1 MAGEYPDD
9 SDDLWK
15 QEVEDQNDRTIR
27 EEFKKLRED
36 SRFWVN
42 GFGPFVVE
50 RENDQLVGKDGWV
63 AKPEGIDDDQEV
75 REKGVMIAWS
85 RSVLDAVKVRPRGG
99 GGSDYVN
106 VRRLEVDNE
115 HNLKDDVHEPTYGWL
130 KKREGDLVLYSDD
143 VESRYFETVEPT
155 GFDDGTVE
163 FSSAG
168 RSRDEYVD
176 EAEQFTAVPRNLDD
190 YDEPEQF
197 TVTPHGITERGM
209 EWTDSIIIPADEIPS
224 KIEQVA
230 ATDHVDPSAYETGG
244 LFPETEIE
252 DSGLTLDDHITEVTG
267 IGDSSELI
275 VDLDVETVGEWWDMG
290 APFFGVAPAWHDSAL
305 EDILGAEFVDETDP
319 QDLMRIFT
327 GYTTGVVYDD
337 EGEQLGGLPN
347 AIFGGFPWDQANWAW
362 FYGNMRSPEH
372 RPAEADNP
380 DGTYQFAFATG
391 DDFPRSTLEFD
402 PEEDTL
408 SGLHPASGAA
418 TSMRTKG
425 RSVVR
430 YPAEGLEKGAAY
442 PPKETVEFLSVLF
455 GTDYTNPDVASEHVE
470 VVTTSN
476 SKPHASYVVLFH
488 HPETDAHAL
497 IEGDNIVMPEDFD
510 LSGDTYDPIQ
520 EWAETAATTIEER
533 EEAFRKEMEVPEYI
547 RRTPLEERDL
557 MVDPQE
563 AGPFTM
569 DDRTG
574 PHPDDQ
580 HREDQY
586 PDDEEAAI
594 AEDLAQQIEHEQRM
608 KDAEDASVYDPIA
621 DMEDENSAQDDGAD
635 DDLRVW
641 EVDVPDDVPRE
652 VGEFTLDTEYSAPW
666 SLKWYAYSG
675 SEPSEISA
683 THRTESPWHKVRV
696 DENDVGY
703 SVTVSYRKRHGG
715 LKSNPNRVLT
725 GASRDAAL
733 AFAEA
738 YMETFGPDDY
748 DDGDLLDSRDTWQAG
763 RQAAERNMGNLEVTG
778 ISHLYPTDWTTDETG
793 SPVPPADDIDDQD
806 NADDVDEWA
815 QALETLRAEYG
826 DSYGERVEA
835 VADIRRAAETEPPRS
850 LADEGVT
857 QPIFRYQDV
866 DPADAWNQIQER
878 AGEDDAEQ
886 IREVIIEAADEIGTD
901 ADDSDDVYDP
911 TDDLE
916 IGDNDAIDTET
927 DTTPGEDRDLL
938 LEVEG
943 IGPKRAD
950 ALLEA
955 FDDGRSVAQRAASNW
970 GAVAD
975 VDGIS
980 EDTARELFD
989 RMKEAGVYDNLRDD
1003 TTEGVNST
1011 TVNVNGQPSQAI
1023 LEDPDEDTGQADD
1036 VPETDDLSDALVA
1049 RGINRITANHLKDSY
1064 DTIDDVAS
1072 AVANA
1077 DDVTDLK
1084 GVGDGS
1090 AEEVRAAF
1098 VDHNAG
1104 DVQDD
1109 VADDPKIDPT
1119 EIDTD
1124 CDNTKDD
1131 CTDGD
1136 RDACKALVEEC
1147 GFDREEAEE
1156 LLAEAKRA
1164 DGELPPKA
1172 KRALSTAW
1180 TSYKQAIKKGH
1191 EAVEAAEKI
1200 KDYQGEP
1207 KHAERSMAII
1217 NGIREAYGQEPIDFD
1232 GVPEVPD
1239 VDVPEPVSGPVT
1251 PETAGVDVEIE
1262 ADVYDPIL
1270 EFS

>member
-9 SDDLWK
+9 SDDLWR

-63 AKPEGIDDDQEV
+63 AKPEGIDGDQEV
-75 REKGVMIAWS
+75 RENGVMIAWS

-106 VRRLEVDNE
+106 VRHLEVDNE
-115 HNLKDDVHEPTYGWL
+115 HNLKDDVHEPTYEWL

-176 EAEQFTAVPRNLDD
+176 EAEQFTAVPRDLDD

-197 TVTPHGITERGM
+197 TVTPHGVTERGM
-209 EWTDSIIIPADEIPS
+209 EWTDSIIIPADEIPN

-347 AIFGGFPWDQANWAW
+347 AIFGGFPWNRANWAW

-470 VVTTSN
+470 VVTTPN
-476 SKPHASYVVLFH
+476 STKSHASYVVLFH

-510 LSGDTYDPIQ
+510 LSGDTYDPVQ
-520 EWAETAATTIEER
+520 EWAETAAATIEER

-557 MVDPQE
+557 MADPQE

-594 AEDLAQQIEHEQRM
+594 AQDLAQQIEHEQRM
-608 KDAEDASVYDPIA
+608 KDAEDAGVYDPIA
-621 DMEDENSAQDDGAD
+621 DMEDEDNVQGDGAD

-652 VGEFTLDTEYSAPW
+652 VGEFTLDVEYSAPW

-748 DDGDLLDSRDTWQAG
+748 DDGNLLDSRDTWQAG
-763 RQAAERNMGNLEVTG
+763 RQAAERNMGDLEVTG
-778 ISHLYPTDWTTDETG
+778 ISHLYPANWTTDETG
-793 SPVPPADDIDDQD
+793 SPVPPADDVDDQND
-806 NADDVDEWA
+806 ADDVDGTPEVGNYVSVQFVDGGA
-815 QALETLRAEYG
+815 VDGTVTRVEDGEALLRVSEGADPDRYNYREGTLTTPLG
-826 DSYGERVEA
+826 DVRDVERVEL
-835 VADIRRAAETEPPRS
+835 IEE
-850 LADEGVT
+850 
-857 QPIFRYQDV
+857 
-866 DPADAWNQIQER
+866 
-878 AGEDDAEQ
+878 DAE
-886 IREVIIEAADEIGTD
+886 
-901 ADDSDDVYDP
+901 VY
-911 TDDLE
+911 
-916 IGDNDAIDTET
+916 A
-927 DTTPGEDRDLL
+927 
-938 LEVEG
+938 
-943 IGPKRAD
+943 K
-950 ALLEA
+950 
-955 FDDGRSVAQRAASNW
+955 
-970 GAVAD
+970 
-975 VDGIS
+975 
-980 EDTARELFD
+980 
-989 RMKEAGVYDNLRDD
+989 
-1003 TTEGVNST
+1003 
-1011 TVNVNGQPSQAI
+1011 
-1023 LEDPDEDTGQADD
+1023 PDEDTGQAYD
-1036 VPETDDLSDALVA
+1036 VPEMDDLSDALVA
-1049 RGINRITANHLKDSY
+1049 RGINRITANHLEDSY

-1090 AEEVRAAF
+1090 AEEVRNAF

-1109 VADDPKIDPT
+1109 VADDLKIDPT
-1119 EIDTD
+1119 EIDAD
-1124 CDNTKDD
+1124 CDNAKDD

-1136 RDACKALVEEC
+1136 RDACKALVKEC

-1164 DGELPPKA
+1164 DGELPLKA

-1191 EAVEAAEKI
+1191 EAAEAAEKI